1 MSHLFSTL
9 SAAGQLRY
17 PISLLWGDK
26 PDFVLVMDGDRIGI
40 EVTEAI
46 PASYAHYSAIASRE
60 YPGAIQ
66 EPALFRYGQE
76 SLTPTEMRSF
86 LSSGKLQSS
95 GWTGSE
101 CEEDW
106 SHWVNDLIAAKLD
119 CLGNEEFETHPKN
132 WLAIYDNLPPIGV
145 NLSRALPVVVH
156 GLDAPWLRDPSF
168 DVVFVLMDQVLVR
181 IARRG
186 WDLLPVVEL

>member
-1 MSHLFSTL
+1 
-9 SAAGQLRY
+9 
-17 PISLLWGDK
+17 LWGDK

-86 LSSGKLQSS
+86 LSSGKLQSP

-101 CEEDW
+101 REEDW
-106 SHWVNDLIAAKLD
+106 SHWIRDTIEIKLNRLASED
-119 CLGNEEFETHPKN
+119 FEVYPNN
-132 WLAIYDNLPPIGV
+132 WLAIYDNLPLVGTD
-145 NLSRALPVVVH
+145 LSHAVSMLEPEMNELWTRE
-156 GLDAPWLRDPSF
+156 PSF
-168 DVVFVLMDQVLVR
+168 DEILIHHDKVLIRLSP
-181 IARRG
+181 RG
-186 WDLLPVVEL
+186 WDLLPIGDR